1 MHCSIVLRKELSSA
15 HHRGNTKHTGTLSV
29 RLMRF
34 LQDQVRKKRP
44 DGQDIQL
51 IVSTHSLNL
60 ASEIELDKMVILKNR
75 TAFSLFRK
83 HRIGQEHHC
92 PAYPTDGASPPHRRP
107 WRLRQSHLT
116 EFRTCFTH
124 MVHVFPCRKTGDGT
138 SLYFSDDLGFAAA
151 LSNLATRDDNGT
163 SKHSDNSLT

>member
-92 PAYPTDGASPPHRRP
+92 PAYPTDDASPPQR
-107 WRLRQSHLT
+107 
-116 EFRTCFTH
+116 
-124 MVHVFPCRKTGDGT
+124 
-138 SLYFSDDLGFAAA
+138 
-151 LSNLATRDDNGT
+151 
-163 SKHSDNSLT
+163 